1 MTVAAVIAVVAAL
14 AAAAALVGTVLVL
27 RRTRAEAGA
36 LEREIEQGRAR
47 FDEVVAAEAEERA
60 AELER
65 TLARARAESLSALA
79 ADERRIAEERR
90 RDVVERERVAGEKLA
105 EALAAAQRDV
115 DRRLKEWASDIDKLQ
130 AHLAAEQQRLTQRQL
145 QVTAEVESRIEQE
158 GERLQS
164 AIDEYRVLLGR
175 AREEIERM
183 TKSL

>member
-1 MTVAAVIAVVAAL
+1 MTAGAVVAIVAAVVAVG
-14 AAAAALVGTVLVL
+14 ALVATWRLYG
-27 RRTRAEAGA
+27 RTRSQAG
-36 LEREIEQGRAR
+36 LLDREIARGRAR

-105 EALAAAQRDV
+105 EALTAAQRDV

-164 AIDEYRVLLGR
+164 AI
-175 AREEIERM
+175 
-183 TKSL
+183 